1 LIFQRR
7 IHATDDELS
16 AYLDGRLAPGVRE
29 RVGGHVDGCAIC
41 RQALD
46 GLRAVQTSLRGLRAK
61 APRSFALR
69 EAAARPVRARAAGGL
84 WGAMPLL
91 SGVTAMAMIAFF
103 AVVSFD
109 MSGGDFGSTN
119 SKKVSSGYNGLSA
132 ASVDDASAPMPGAA
146 DTAAPVASEASMQ
159 SEQRLTVTASG
170 AAQSLTVTLTASL
183 LSGSVAG
190 TPVEPTLEPAKSA
203 SSGTGSDA
211 RMHVAEAALAAV
223 ALVSGG
229 SAVAVARRRRI

>member
-1 LIFQRR
+1 VIFQRR
-7 IHATDDELS
+7 VHATDDELS
-16 AYLDGRLAPGVRE
+16 AYLDGRLGAGSRE

-69 EAAARPVRARAAGGL
+69 EADVRPARSRAAGGFA
-84 WGAMPLL
+84 GVMPLL

-103 AVVSFD
+103 AVVGVD
-109 MSGGDFGSTN
+109 MSGGGASSSQSAGKLALNAGVPRASSTN
-119 SKKVSSGYNGLSA
+119 YSA
-132 ASVDDASAPMPGAA
+132 ADQISPVTASSVAQGAEQA
-146 DTAAPVASEASMQ
+146 
-159 SEQRLTVTASG
+159 QRLTVTAPG
-170 AAQSLTVTLTASL
+170 AAF
-183 LSGSVAG
+183 SGNVAG
-190 TPVEPTLEPAKSA
+190 TPPEATPALATSG

-211 RMHVAEAALAAV
+211 WMHVAEAALAAV

-229 SAVAVARRRRI
+229 SAVAVARRRRSA